1 MKLWKYKIKNHQD
14 TNSDRF
20 NKNHTDAKNKKQENL
35 KGSIFCKK
43 EKDMK
48 DP

>member
-1 MKLWKYKIKNHQD
+1 MKLWKYKINNNQD

-20 NKNHTDAKNKKQENL
+20 NKNHTDAKNKKQEYL